1 MERQN
6 ITLSIPRETLKK
18 AKYLAVTKEQSLS
31 GLLAEF
37 IEELVRHDE
46 SYKEAQQRQM
56 IVMEKGIN
64 FGLQGKVTWTR
75 EELHERD

>member
-1 MERQN
+1 MEKQN

-18 AKYLAVTKEQSLS
+18 AKHLAVTKEQSLS
-31 GLLAEF
+31 GLLSEF

-46 SYKEAQQRQM
+46 SYREAQQRQM

-64 FGLQGKVTWTR
+64 FGLQGKVAWTR
-75 EELHERD
+75 EGLHERD

>member
-1 MERQN
+1 VERQN

-18 AKYLAVTKEQSLS
+18 AKHLAVAREQSLS
-31 GLLAEF
+31 GLLSEF

-64 FGLQGKVTWTR
+64 FGLQGKVVWTR

>member
-6 ITLSIPRETLKK
+6 ITLSIPKETLKK
-18 AKYLAVTKEQSLS
+18 AKHLAVAKEQSLS
-31 GLLAEF
+31 GLLTEF
-37 IEELVRHDE
+37 IEEMVRHDE

-56 IVMEKGIN
+56 IVMEKGLD

-75 EELHERD
+75 EELHERN